1 MNAEVGA
8 LEAEIE
14 FLTELAGIE
23 IIYYSQ
29 RAKSYRFVVLIAS
42 TW

>member
-14 FLTELAGIE
+14 FLTELAGRE
-23 IIYYSQ
+23 II
-29 RAKSYRFVVLIAS
+29 KGFDFGV
-42 TW
+42 